1 MWLCFKFFSN
11 ISVKIRD
18 LLFLGQRSICPQ
30 KNYLRKATA
39 VKLSLENGDENGFYS
54 FVLALDLLSAACNDQ
69 SS

>member
-1 MWLCFKFFSN
+1 MALFQIFSN

-18 LLFLGQRSICPQ
+18 LLFSRPKIYLSS